1 MTIMLMLACGILTMI
16 VGVALGGM
24 VLEITMQIIN
34 RYLDERTTT
43 EAIPFRREM
52 QRHG

>member
-1 MTIMLMLACGILTMI
+1 MLMLACGILTMI

-24 VLEITMQIIN
+24 VLEVTLRIIN
-34 RYLDERTTT
+34 RYLDDRTATD
-43 EAIPFRREM
+43 AIAFHREM